1 MLKKLSYHPLSLKS
15 LKKEVIHGLNQP
27 VKELPCKVLYDER
40 GSQIFDQICEL
51 PEYYL
56 TRKENEILKTNIQE
70 IVQCFPKNI
79 DLIEYGSGSNQKT
92 KVLLDHLSH
101 DLISYIPLD
110 ISKEN
115 LMKSSH
121 WLKKCYPNLN
131 IQPVHADYQTNF
143 QLPETK
149 SKNKVVYFSG
159 STIGNFHP
167 EEAISCLKN
176 IKNICQK
183 SGGLLIGVDLTKNID
198 ILEKAYDD
206 SQGVTKAFNM
216 NALSRI
222 NREFDANFDLNLFR
236 YHSLYNPDQSRVEMY
251 LVSVKNQTI
260 DIGDDRI
267 YLEDGEKI
275 WMESSYKY
283 TPKSFADLVM
293 KADFRV
299 QKCWTDQNHWFSV
312 QYLSQ

>member
-1 MLKKLSYHPLSLKS
+1 MLKKLSYHPLSFKS
-15 LKKEVIHGLNQP
+15 LKKEVIHGLNKP
-27 VKELPCKVLYDER
+27 LKELPCKILYDER
-40 GSQIFDQICEL
+40 GSQIFDQICDL

-56 TRKENEILKTNIQE
+56 TRKENEILKTNIKE
-70 IVQCFPKNI
+70 IAQRFPKNI

-92 KVLLDHLSH
+92 KVLLDYLSH

-115 LMKSSH
+115 LIKSSH

-176 IKNICQK
+176 IKNVCQE
-183 SGGLLIGVDLTKNID
+183 SRQ
-198 ILEKAYDD
+198 Y
-206 SQGVTKAFNM
+206 NM
-216 NALSRI
+216 KY
-222 NREFDANFDLNLFR
+222 ELFI
-236 YHSLYNPDQSRVEMY
+236 SAIV
-251 LVSVKNQTI
+251 
-260 DIGDDRI
+260 
-267 YLEDGEKI
+267 
-275 WMESSYKY
+275 
-283 TPKSFADLVM
+283 
-293 KADFRV
+293 
-299 QKCWTDQNHWFSV
+299 
-312 QYLSQ
+312 